1 LPAWDG
7 GQALWPPPEVP
18 FAVLAAAALPVVP
31 AGTDWRQ
38 TRAAAAAAR
47 KAELERV
54 ADYYERQERTG

>member
-1 LPAWDG
+1 
-7 GQALWPPPEVP
+7 VP